1 MTDLEKRATE
11 IDRRLGQRYPGAKCS
26 LDFTNAFELLIA
38 TILSAQSTD
47 ARVNIVTRSLFRKYP
62 SPAAFANASL
72 VEMESDVKQTGFF
85 RNKAKAVVN
94 CSKAIMER
102 HGGQVPRTMEELV
115 ELPGVGRKTANVVLG
130 NAFNIPAGVV
140 VDTHVGR
147 VSGRLGLTESAD
159 PVVIEQDLMKLL
171 PRDTWT
177 QFAHRMIYHG
187 RETCIA
193 RKPQCDVCVL
203 NGICPSAQWSAAA
216 LPPLSDAPEARSR
229 ALSKRRQSRR
239 TPMAA
244 TEDRQS
250 PPSSRGRTSRSAK
263 PSSKSP
269 SRSRASRSPRGRTPS
284 R

>member
-1 MTDLEKRATE
+1 MTDLKKRATE
-11 IDRRLGQRYPGAKCS
+11 IDRRLGERHPDAKCS
-26 LDFTNAFELLIA
+26 LDFTNPFELLIA

-62 SPAAFANASL
+62 NPAAFANASL
-72 VEMESDVKQTGFF
+72 VEMETDVKQTGFF

-102 HGGQVPRTMEELV
+102 HGGEVPRTMEELV

-130 NAFNIPAGVV
+130 NAFNTPAGVV

-147 VSGRLGLTESAD
+147 VSGRLGLTASAD

-171 PRDTWT
+171 PREKWT

-193 RKPQCDVCVL
+193 RKPQCEVCVL
-203 NGICPSAQWSAAA
+203 NDICPSAQWS
-216 LPPLSDAPEARSR
+216 
-229 ALSKRRQSRR
+229 RR
-239 TPMAA
+239 TST

-250 PPSSRGRTSRSAK
+250 RPPSRGRTSRSAK
-263 PSSKSP
+263 PSSKTP
-269 SRSRASRSPRGRTPS
+269 SRSRTSKSPRGRKPS